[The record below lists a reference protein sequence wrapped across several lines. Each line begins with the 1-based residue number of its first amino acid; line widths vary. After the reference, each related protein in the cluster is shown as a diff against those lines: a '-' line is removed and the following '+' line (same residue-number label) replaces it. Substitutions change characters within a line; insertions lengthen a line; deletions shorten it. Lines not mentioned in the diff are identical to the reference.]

1 MYKIGEE
8 KLDEWI
14 KANNINLSGYSK
26 EEIEDAKEYIE
37 MVTDMCLDNYFGGKE
52 NYIK

>member
-8 KLDEWI
+8 KLDEWA
-14 KANNINLSGYSK
+14 KANDIDLSGYSK
-26 EEIEDAKEYIE
+26 EEIEEAKGYVE
-37 MVTDMCLDNYFGGKE
+37 MATDMCLDGFCGGKE